1 MYLHERKDGFIMDGK
16 IKVGKDIEVYDN
28 DVVLDDGHDTP
39 RELEM
44 KHNKSLAQWR
54 KDVEK
59 IKAERDR
66 KAKTGDEKP
75 PIQKAKDEEIT
86 RGE

>member
-1 MYLHERKDGFIMDGK
+1 MDGK

-44 KHNKSLAQWR
+44 KHGKTLAQWR
-54 KDVEK
+54 EKVERM
-59 IKAERDR
+59 KAERDK
-66 KAKTGDEKP
+66 KASTGDEKP
-75 PIQKAKDEEIT
+75 PVQKSKDEELV